1 MAKTSNIA
9 GATAAEEPKR
19 RGKKKPTAT
28 ASIMRDKSHHVD
40 AATTARINGGMSSNT
55 RTFIRNKVE
64 EEAHRGCNKSDPFF
78 KGRVYAHIKH
88 GVIDTKMASE
98 GAFF

>member
-1 MAKTSNIA
+1 MAKTLSIT
-9 GATAAEEPKR
+9 GATTDEESKR
-19 RGKKKPTAT
+19 RGKKKSAAT
-28 ASIMRDKSHHVD
+28 SSIMRDKSHHVD
-40 AATTARINGGMSSNT
+40 AGTTARMNGSMSGNT
-55 RTFIRNKVE
+55 RIAIRNKVD
-64 EEAHRGCNKSDPFF
+64 EEANRGCNKSDPFF

>member
-9 GATAAEEPKR
+9 GAPAAEEPKR
-19 RGKKKPTAT
+19 RGKKPTAT
-28 ASIMRDKSHHVD
+28 ASIMRDKSHHAD
-40 AATTARINGGMSSNT
+40 AATTARMNGGMNGHT
-55 RTFIRNKVE
+55 RTAIRNKVE

>member
-1 MAKTSNIA
+1 MAKTPNIA
-9 GATAAEEPKR
+9 GPNTDEEPKR
-19 RGKKKPTAT
+19 RSKKKPTAT
-28 ASIMRDKSHHVD
+28 ASIMRDKTHHVD
-40 AATTARINGGMSSNT
+40 ATTTARMNGGMNGHT
-55 RTFIRNKVE
+55 RAVIRNKIE
-64 EEAHRGCNKSDPFF
+64 EESRRGCNKSDPFF